1 MNTSAQLAVW
11 MTTQIGRRGGERRR
25 EDKLREEKT
34 REVKTIE
41 KRGEGN
47 GKWEC
52 MEELQRQAEERELN

>member
-11 MTTQIGRRGGERRR
+11 MTTQSGRRGRERRR
-25 EDKLREEKT
+25 EEKLREG
-34 REVKTIE
+34 EVKTIE